1 MSENAIKIKSMTA
14 FAKQQKNIQGFG
26 LVMCELKSVNSK
38 ILDINIRASEQFSE
52 FENIIRGRLTS
63 KLTRGKIDCFIRT
76 LHDEDQLFDITNV
89 TSDNIR
95 NYLELYR
102 NIGSIAE
109 ELAIK
114 KQDLIITDIIKLLLD
129 QRTANPKLP
138 NKFLTLSDNAAELLT
153 TLLDDVLCK
162 LDEDKSREGKR
173 LKEVLVALVDKIN
186 AHLEKLSDL
195 IEISESEQTIKLKR
209 KLHKIISNF
218 EISYNN
224 DDKLEPYAGVYIDSQ
239 LELRV
244 AQEIAIYIAK
254 MDVSEELARLKIHI
268 DETKNLLNTGTIV
281 GRKLDFLMQELT
293 REANT
298 LAAKSVNIEVR
309 SIALDL
315 KLIIEQMREQIQNVE

>member
-1 MSENAIKIKSMTA
+1 MTA
-14 FAKQQKNIQGFG
+14 FAKKQKNIQGVG
-26 LVMCELKSVNSK
+26 LVVCELKSVNSK
-38 ILDINIRASEQFSE
+38 ILDVNIRVPEQFNE
-52 FENIIRGRLTS
+52 FESLIRDRVKS
-63 KLTRGKIDCFIRT
+63 KLTRGKIDCFITSLR
-76 LHDEDQLFDITNV
+76 DEDQLFDITNV
-89 TSDNIR
+89 TTDNIKS
-95 NYLELYR
+95 YLELYR

-129 QRTANPKLP
+129 QRVANLKLP
-138 NKFLTLSDNAAELLT
+138 NKAIKLSDNATDLLVN
-153 TLLDDVLCK
+153 LLDDVLCK
-162 LDEDKSREGKR
+162 LDEDKSREGKC
-173 LKEVLVALVDKIN
+173 LKDVLVALVDKIN
-186 AHLEKLSDL
+186 VHLEKLSDL

-218 EISYNN
+218 EINYNN
-224 DDKLEPYAGVYIDSQ
+224 DDKLESYAGVYIDSQ

-254 MDVSEELARLKIHI
+254 MDVSEELARLKMHI

-298 LAAKSVNIEVR
+298 LAAKSVSIEVR
-309 SIALDL
+309 NIALDL